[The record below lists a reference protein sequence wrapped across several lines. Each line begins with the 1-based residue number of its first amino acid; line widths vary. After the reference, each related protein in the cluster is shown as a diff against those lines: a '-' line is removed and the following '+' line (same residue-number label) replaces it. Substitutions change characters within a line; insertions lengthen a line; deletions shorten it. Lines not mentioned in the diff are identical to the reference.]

1 MANWTINGQYL
12 QMTID
17 YFQMM
22 TTMLIMSNNDN
33 THLTLV
39 NGGQY
44 GVYLT
49 LLINCWNHLKKIIL
63 KCQLI
68 KFTMLIY

>member
-1 MANWTINGQYL
+1 MANWTIYEYL

-17 YFQMM
+17 CFQMI
-22 TTMLIMSNNDN
+22 TIVLTMLNDDN
-33 THLTLV
+33 TRLTLV
-39 NGGQY
+39 DGGQY
-44 GVYLT
+44 DVYLT

-68 KFTMLIY
+68 KFTMLIH